1 MNFAYGVI
9 AIVGV
14 LAAIILGLI
23 ADSPDDIV
31 EPRIIPVEEISVNS
45 YIMPKTVTVGD
56 VLLIEV
62 EFRDDDKNIVDH
74 VNYDISATQD
84 GDTILL
90 ESGSHRHPGKQPIHE
105 TIELGESQLEIQVIL
120 QGLGHGDEI
129 SGPKGTITTMTV
141 VPEPESESTPLTSTV
156 PAPPETLTVE
166 VPEGSGAPGCDATDE
181 CFIPYSLQV
190 KVGDTVIWNNV
201 DTAAH
206 TVTSGNISDGVDGI
220 FDSSLFMSGTT
231 FEFTFDEAGEYPYFC
246 MVHPW
251 MTGEVVVNEIIEM
264 VVISEPTAV
273 VEPEAID
280 VVEIEETITIS
291 ESPPLTEPEPEPEAK
306 TLPMALT
313 VLIPQGVG
321 VPGCEETNECYL
333 PHEVSVAVGATVTWS
348 NDDTAVHTVTSGKKV
363 IHDGLFDSSIF
374 MSGKTF
380 EFTFDDTGDYDY
392 FCMVHPW
399 MTGIVHVS

>member
-31 EPRIIPVEEISVNS
+31 QPRIISVEEK
-45 YIMPKTVTVGD
+45 PTVCTLQWDPMCGVDGETYGNLCMLDAAD
-56 VLLIEV
+56 VKL
-62 EFRDDDKNIVDH
+62 DH
-74 VNYDISATQD
+74 Q
-84 GDTILL
+84 
-90 ESGSHRHPGKQPIHE
+90 
-105 TIELGESQLEIQVIL
+105 GECVTAQSE
-120 QGLGHGDEI
+120 
-129 SGPKGTITTMTV
+129 
-141 VPEPESESTPLTSTV
+141 PEPESDPLTSTV
-156 PAPPETLTVE
+156 PAPPQTLTVE

-190 KVGDTVIWNNV
+190 RVGDTVIWNNV

-264 VVISEPTAV
+264 VVVQNQQQLLNLKP
-273 VEPEAID
+273 
-280 VVEIEETITIS
+280 
-291 ESPPLTEPEPEPEAK
+291 
-306 TLPMALT
+306 
-313 VLIPQGVG
+313 
-321 VPGCEETNECYL
+321 
-333 PHEVSVAVGATVTWS
+333 
-348 NDDTAVHTVTSGKKV
+348 
-363 IHDGLFDSSIF
+363 
-374 MSGKTF
+374 
-380 EFTFDDTGDYDY
+380 
-392 FCMVHPW
+392 
-399 MTGIVHVS
+399 

>member
-23 ADSPDDIV
+23 AASPDYIV
-31 EPRIIPVEEISVNS
+31 EPRIIPVEERPTVCTLQWDPMCGVDGETYGNLCMLDAADVKLDYQGECVIS
-45 YIMPKTVTVGD
+45 
-56 VLLIEV
+56 
-62 EFRDDDKNIVDH
+62 
-74 VNYDISATQD
+74 
-84 GDTILL
+84 
-90 ESGSHRHPGKQPIHE
+90 QPE
-105 TIELGESQLEIQVIL
+105 
-120 QGLGHGDEI
+120 
-129 SGPKGTITTMTV
+129 
-141 VPEPESESTPLTSTV
+141 PEPESAPLTSTM
-156 PAPPETLTVE
+156 PAPPQTLTVE
-166 VPEGSGAPGCDATDE
+166 LPEGSGVPGCEATDE

-190 KVGDTVIWNNV
+190 RVGDTVIWNNV

-206 TVTSGNISDGVDGI
+206 TVTSGNISDGVDGV
-220 FDSSLFMSGTT
+220 FDSSIFMSGTT
-231 FEFTFDEAGEYPYFC
+231 FEFTFDQAGEYPYFC

-251 MTGEVVVNEIIEM
+251 MTGEVVVNAIKEM
-264 VVISEPTAV
+264 VVISEPPAV
-273 VEPEAID
+273 LEPELTD

-291 ESPPLTEPEPEPEAK
+291 ESPPLTEPEAE

-313 VLIPQGVG
+313 VTIPQGVG

-374 MSGKTF
+374 MSGKIF
-380 EFTFDDTGDYDY
+380 EFTFDDVGDYDY

-399 MTGIVHVS
+399 MTGIVYVS

>member
-31 EPRIIPVEEISVNS
+31 QPRVISVEEK
-45 YIMPKTVTVGD
+45 PTVCTLQWDPMCGVDGETYGNLCMLDAAD
-56 VLLIEV
+56 VKL
-62 EFRDDDKNIVDH
+62 D
-74 VNYDISATQD
+74 YQ
-84 GDTILL
+84 
-90 ESGSHRHPGKQPIHE
+90 
-105 TIELGESQLEIQVIL
+105 GECVIA
-120 QGLGHGDEI
+120 QSE
-129 SGPKGTITTMTV
+129 
-141 VPEPESESTPLTSTV
+141 PEPESDPLTTAV
-156 PAPPETLTVE
+156 PAPPQTLTVE

-181 CFIPYSLQV
+181 CFVPYSLQV
-190 KVGDTVIWNNV
+190 RVGDTVIWNNV

-206 TVTSGNISDGVDGI
+206 TVTSGNISDGVDGV

-264 VVISEPTAV
+264 VVVSEPTAV

-291 ESPPLTEPEPEPEAK
+291 EFPPLTEPEPEAK

-313 VLIPQGVG
+313 VLIPEGVG
-321 VPGCEETNECYL
+321 VPGCEETNECYS
-333 PHEVSVAVGATVTWS
+333 PYEVSVAVGATVTWS

-374 MSGKTF
+374 MSGTTF

>member
-23 ADSPDDIV
+23 ADSPNDIV
-31 EPRIIPVEEISVNS
+31 QPRVISVEEK
-45 YIMPKTVTVGD
+45 PTVCTLQWDPMCGVDGETYGNLCMLDAAD
-56 VLLIEV
+56 VKLDYKGECVI
-62 EFRDDDKNIVDH
+62 
-74 VNYDISATQD
+74 A
-84 GDTILL
+84 
-90 ESGSHRHPGKQPIHE
+90 QPE
-105 TIELGESQLEIQVIL
+105 PEPE
-120 QGLGHGDEI
+120 
-129 SGPKGTITTMTV
+129 
-141 VPEPESESTPLTSTV
+141 PEPESSPITSTV
-156 PAPPETLTVE
+156 PAPPQTLTVE

-190 KVGDTVIWNNV
+190 RVGDTVIWNNV

-206 TVTSGNISDGVDGI
+206 TVTSGNISDGVDGV

-251 MTGEVVVNEIIEM
+251 MTGEVVVKEIKEM
-264 VVISEPTAV
+264 VVVSEPTAV
-273 VEPEAID
+273 IEPEATD

-291 ESPPLTEPEPEPEAK
+291 ESPPLTEPEPEREAE
-306 TLPMALT
+306 TLPMTLT
-313 VLIPQGVG
+313 VSIPEGVG
-321 VPGCEETNECYL
+321 VLGCEETNECYS
-333 PHEVSVAVGATVTWS
+333 PYEVSVAVGATVTWS
-348 NDDTAVHTVTSGKKV
+348 NDDVAVHTVTSGKKM
-363 IHDGLFDSSIF
+363 IHDELFDSSIF

-380 EFTFDDTGDYDY
+380 EFTFADVGDYDY
-392 FCMVHPW
+392 FCLVHPW